1 MNPSTTSGQT
11 VTLVDTPEALA
22 QICER
27 VARAPRVAL
36 DTEFHTEK
44 SYTPHLMVVQLLFD
58 DGVALVDPLAM
69 GGSDKSEPADLRSA
83 GQSPGLLRSR
93 LRPLVDALAG
103 ARVVGHALSS
113 DLRILADAFETLP
126 REVYDTQVAAAF
138 AGYGLSISLLDLVR
152 DLCGVT
158 LRKSQT
164 VSDWSTRPFT
174 PKQVEYL
181 VDDVRY
187 LFTLEDTL
195 RERLRARGREPW
207 ADEEMPSLVQLRTY
221 RNDPKRLYLR
231 VSGNA
236 RMNRRELGILN
247 ELAHLRDRYAR
258 ERNIPLKY
266 VLPDDV
272 MIGLVQLKPKAVDEL
287 SQLRRI
293 DAGTRRN
300 LGERIVEAVKRGE
313 AIPDDE
319 LPPRAPKPLGPQREA
334 LVSTMAV
341 LVGALAADNDV
352 PTTLLLPR
360 AALER
365 IAREA
370 PQTPEGLGDV
380 VNLTSWRRQL
390 VVDPLWELL
399 SGESVLRVRGYR
411 NADPRTVFERA

>member
-1 MNPSTTSGQT
+1 MIAESN
-11 VTLVDTPEALA
+11 VVVVDTAEALA
-22 QICER
+22 QLCER
-27 VARAPRVAL
+27 IALAPRIGL

-44 SYTPHLMVVQLLFD
+44 SYTPHLMVVQLLFE
-58 DGVALVDPLAM
+58 DGVALVDPLA
-69 GGSDKSEPADLRSA
+69 LRD
-83 GQSPGLLRSR
+83 

-103 ARVVGHALSS
+103 ARIVGHALSS

-126 REVYDTQVAAAF
+126 RAAYDTQVAAAF
-138 AGYGLSISLLDLVR
+138 VGYGLSISLLDLVR

-174 PKQVEYL
+174 SKQVEYL

-187 LFTLEDTL
+187 LFELEDK
-195 RERLRARGREPW
+195 LRAKLRTRGREEW
-207 ADEEMPSLVQLRTY
+207 ADEEMEALVQLRSY
-221 RNDPKRLYLR
+221 RPDPRRLYLR
-231 VSGNA
+231 ISGNA

-272 MIGLVQLKPKAVDEL
+272 MVGLVQLRPHGVEEL
-287 SQLRRI
+287 AQLRRI

-300 LGERIVEAVKRGE
+300 LGERIVEAVARGE
-313 AIPDDE
+313 AVPEDE
-319 LPPRAPKPLGPQREA
+319 LPPRAPKPLGPQRDA

-341 LVGALAADNDV
+341 LVSALAAENDV
-352 PTTLLLPR
+352 PTTMLLPR
-360 AALER
+360 SSLEK

-370 PQTPEGLGDV
+370 PQSPDALAAIVDL
-380 VNLTSWRRQL
+380 NPWRREL
-390 VVDPLWELL
+390 IVEPLWSLL
-399 SGESVLRVRGYR
+399 TGEKGLRVAGYLES
-411 NADPRTVFERA
+411 NPRTVFG

>member
-1 MNPSTTSGQT
+1 VNPP
-11 VTLVDTPEALA
+11 VLVDSPEALA
-22 QICER
+22 VLCER
-27 VARAPRVAL
+27 IVRAERVGL

-44 SYTPHLMVVQLLFD
+44 SYTPHLMVIQMLFD
-58 DGVALVDPLAM
+58 DGVALVDPLA
-69 GGSDKSEPADLRSA
+69 LRD
-83 GQSPGLLRSR
+83 

-103 ARVVGHALSS
+103 ARIVGHALSS
-113 DLRILADAFETLP
+113 DLRIFADAFETLP
-126 REVYDTQVAAAF
+126 RAVFDTQVAAAF

-152 DLCGVT
+152 ELCGVT

-174 PKQVEYL
+174 SKQVDYL

-187 LFTLEDTL
+187 LFELEDRL
-195 RERLRARGREPW
+195 RERLRARGRESW
-207 ADEEMPSLVQLRTY
+207 ADEEMPALVELRTY
-221 RNDPKRLYLR
+221 RADPKRLYLR
-231 VSGNA
+231 ISGNA

-272 MIGLVQLKPKAVDEL
+272 MVGLVALRPKSVDEL

-293 DAGTRRN
+293 DAGMRRN
-300 LGERIVEAVKRGE
+300 IGERIVEAVRRGE
-313 AIPDDE
+313 ALPEDE
-319 LPPRAPKPLGPQREA
+319 LPPRAPKPLGLQREA

-341 LVGALAADNDV
+341 LVSALAAENEL

-370 PQTPEGLGDV
+370 PQTPEALGDV

-390 VVDPLWELL
+390 VVEPLWEMLC
-399 SGESVLRVRGYR
+399 GGSVLRVRGYR
-411 NADPRTVFERA
+411 DADPRTTFERLGVSSETPAG

>member
-1 MNPSTTSGQT
+1 MNPSTTSNQA

-22 QICER
+22 QTC
-27 VARAPRVAL
+27 ARIAQAPRVAL

-58 DGVALVDPLAM
+58 DGVALVDPLAVR
-69 GGSDKSEPADLRSA
+69 D
-83 GQSPGLLRSR
+83 

-113 DLRILADAFETLP
+113 DLRILADAFAALP
-126 REVYDTQVAAAF
+126 RAVYDTQVAAAF
-138 AGYGLSISLLDLVR
+138 VGYGLSISLLDLVR
-152 DLCGVT
+152 ELCGVT

-187 LFTLEDTL
+187 LFALEDSL
-195 RERLRARGREPW
+195 RERLRARDREAW
-207 ADEEMPSLVQLRTY
+207 ADEEMPALTELRTY
-221 RNDPKRLYLR
+221 RHDPKRLYLR

-247 ELAHLRDRYAR
+247 ELAGLRDRYAR

-272 MIGLVQLKPKAVDEL
+272 MVGLVQLRPKNADEL

-300 LGERIVEAVKRGE
+300 LGERIVEAVQRGE
-313 AIPDDE
+313 AIPEAE
-319 LPPRAPKPLGPQREA
+319 LPPRAPKPLGPQRDA

-341 LVGALAADNDV
+341 LVSALAAENDI
-352 PTTLLLPR
+352 PTTLMLPR

-370 PQTPEGLGDV
+370 PQTPEELGDV

-411 NADPRTVFERA
+411 NADPRTVFERIAEPAE

>member
-1 MNPSTTSGQT
+1 VNPSTSSGLAVT
-11 VTLVDTPEALA
+11 VVDTPAGLA
-22 QICER
+22 EVCER
-27 VARAPRVAL
+27 IARAPRVGI

-58 DGVALVDPLAM
+58 DGVAIVDPLA
-69 GGSDKSEPADLRSA
+69 LRD
-83 GQSPGLLRSR
+83 

-113 DLRILADAFETLP
+113 DLRIMADAFETLP
-126 REVYDTQVAAAF
+126 HAAYDTQVAAAF
-138 AGYGLSISLLDLVR
+138 VGYGLSISLLDLVR

-181 VDDVRY
+181 VDDVRH
-187 LFTLEDTL
+187 LFDLEDKL
-195 RERLRARGREPW
+195 EAKLAARGRETW
-207 ADEEMPSLVQLRTY
+207 AEEEMPALVQLKSY
-221 RNDPKRLYLR
+221 RSDPRRLYLR
-231 VSGNA
+231 ISGNA

-247 ELAHLRDRYAR
+247 ELAVLRDRYAR

-272 MIGLVQLKPKAVDEL
+272 MIGLVQLRPKTVDEL

-293 DAGTRRN
+293 DNGTRRN
-300 LGERIVEAVKRGE
+300 LGDRIIEAIARGE
-313 AIPDDE
+313 HIPEAD
-319 LPPRAPKPLGPQREA
+319 LPPRAPKPLGAQRDA

-341 LVGALAADNDV
+341 LISALAADNDL

-370 PQTPEGLGDV
+370 PQTPEELGDV
-380 VNLTSWRRQL
+380 VNLTSWRRHL
-390 VVDPLWELL
+390 AVTPLWQLL
-399 SGESVLRVRGYR
+399 SGERALRVEGYTEG
-411 NADPRTVFERA
+411 DPRTVFS

>member
-1 MNPSTTSGQT
+1 MNTSTTSAPA
-11 VTLVDTPEALA
+11 VTLVDTPQALA
-22 QICER
+22 ELCER
-27 VARAPRVAL
+27 IEAAPRVGL

-58 DGVALVDPLAM
+58 DGVALVDPLA
-69 GGSDKSEPADLRSA
+69 LRD
-83 GQSPGLLRSR
+83 
-93 LRPLVDALAG
+93 LRPLVEALAKS
-103 ARVVGHALSS
+103 RVVGHALSS

-126 REVYDTQVAAAF
+126 REVFDTQVAAAF
-138 AGYGLSISLLDLVR
+138 VGYGLSISLLDLVR

-187 LFTLEDTL
+187 LFVLEDTL
-195 RERLRARGREPW
+195 RERLIARGRETW
-207 ADEEMPSLVQLRTY
+207 ADEEMPALVALRTY

-247 ELAHLRDRYAR
+247 ELAHLRDSYAR

-272 MIGLVQLKPKAVDEL
+272 MVGLVQLRPKSVDEL

-300 LGERIVEAVKRGE
+300 LGDRIVEAVRRGE

-341 LVGALAADNDV
+341 LVSALAAENDL

-370 PQTPEGLGDV
+370 PQTGEALGDV

-390 VVDPLWELL
+390 VVDPLWEMLT
-399 SGESVLRVRGYR
+399 GESVLRVRGYR
-411 NADPRTVFERA
+411 DSEPRTTIERIDSSEIRAEG

>member
-1 MNPSTTSGQT
+1 MNPSNSAGQT
-11 VTLVDTPEALA
+11 VTLVDTPDSLALA
-22 QICER
+22 CER
-27 VARAPRVAL
+27 IARSPRVGL

-58 DGVALVDPLAM
+58 DGVALVDPLAVR
-69 GGSDKSEPADLRSA
+69 DL
-83 GQSPGLLRSR
+83 Q
-93 LRPLVDALAG
+93 PLVDALAG

-113 DLRILADAFETLP
+113 DLRILADAFGTLP
-126 REVYDTQVAAAF
+126 REIFDTQVAAALV
-138 AGYGLSISLLDLVR
+138 GYGLSISLLDLVR

-174 PKQVEYL
+174 QKQVEYL
-181 VDDVRY
+181 VDDVRH
-187 LFTLEDTL
+187 LFDLED
-195 RERLRARGREPW
+195 RLRTRLAARGRESW
-207 ADEEMPSLVQLRTY
+207 AEQEMPVLSELRTY
-221 RNDPKRLYLR
+221 RNDPRRLYLR
-231 VSGNA
+231 IAGNA

-247 ELAHLRDRYAR
+247 ELANLRDRYAR

-272 MIGLVQLKPKAVDEL
+272 MAGLVQLRPKSVDEL

-300 LGERIVEAVKRGE
+300 LGERIIEAVRRGE
-313 AIPDDE
+313 ELPEDE

-341 LVGALAADNDV
+341 LVSALAAENDV
-352 PTTLLLPR
+352 PTTLMLPR

-370 PQTPEGLGDV
+370 PQTPEALGDV
-380 VNLTSWRRQL
+380 VNLTSWRREL
-390 VVDPLWELL
+390 VVQPLWDLL
-399 SGESVLRVRGYR
+399 NGDSALRVRGYR
-411 NADPRTVFERA
+411 TGDPRTAFERLEPETV

>member
-1 MNPSTTSGQT
+1 VNPSTSAGLDVT
-11 VTLVDTPEALA
+11 VVDTPAGLA
-22 QICER
+22 EVCER
-27 VARAPRVAL
+27 IARAPRVGI

-58 DGVALVDPLAM
+58 DGVAIVDPLA
-69 GGSDKSEPADLRSA
+69 LRD
-83 GQSPGLLRSR
+83 

-113 DLRILADAFETLP
+113 DLRIMADAFETLP
-126 REVYDTQVAAAF
+126 RAAYDTQVAAAF
-138 AGYGLSISLLDLVR
+138 VGYGLSISLLDLVR

-181 VDDVRY
+181 VDDVRH
-187 LFTLEDTL
+187 LFDLEDKL
-195 RERLRARGREPW
+195 EAKLAARGRETW
-207 ADEEMPSLVQLRTY
+207 AEEEMPALVQLKSY
-221 RNDPKRLYLR
+221 RSDPRRLYLR
-231 VSGNA
+231 ISGNA

-247 ELAHLRDRYAR
+247 ELAILRDRYAR

-272 MIGLVQLKPKAVDEL
+272 MIGLVQLRPKTVDEL

-293 DAGTRRN
+293 DNGTRRN
-300 LGERIVEAVKRGE
+300 LGDRIIEAIARGE
-313 AIPDDE
+313 QIPEAD
-319 LPPRAPKPLGPQREA
+319 LPPRAPKPLGAQRDA

-341 LVGALAADNDV
+341 LISALAADNDL

-370 PQTPEGLGDV
+370 PQTPEELGDV
-380 VNLTSWRRQL
+380 VNLTSWRRHL
-390 VVDPLWELL
+390 AVAPLWQLL
-399 SGESVLRVRGYR
+399 SGERALRVEGYKEG
-411 NADPRTVFERA
+411 DPRTVFS

>member
-1 MNPSTTSGQT
+1 MNRSTSSGQAPSTSSGQAVT
-11 VTLVDTPEALA
+11 VVDTPESLA
-22 QICER
+22 ATCER
-27 VARAPRVAL
+27 IARASRIGL

-58 DGVALVDPLAM
+58 DGVAIVDPLA
-69 GGSDKSEPADLRSA
+69 LRD
-83 GQSPGLLRSR
+83 
-93 LRPLVDALAG
+93 LRPLVAALSR

-113 DLRILADAFETLP
+113 DLRILADAFDALP
-126 REVYDTQVAAAF
+126 GDAYDTQVAAAF
-138 AGYGLSISLLDLVR
+138 VGYGLSISLLDLVR
-152 DLCGVT
+152 ELCGVT

-187 LFTLEDTL
+187 LFDLEDRL
-195 RERLRARGREPW
+195 DERLRARGRETW
-207 ADEEMPSLVQLRTY
+207 AAEEMPALVQLSSY
-221 RNDPKRLYLR
+221 RNDPRRLYLR

-247 ELAHLRDRYAR
+247 ELAALRDRYAR

-272 MIGLVQLKPKAVDEL
+272 MIGLVQLRPKSVDEL
-287 SQLRRI
+287 SQLRRL
-293 DAGTRRN
+293 DNGTRRT
-300 LGERIVEAVKRGE
+300 LGERIVDAIRRGE
-313 AIPDDE
+313 AVPENE
-319 LPPRAPKPLGPQREA
+319 LPPRAPKPLGAQRDA

-341 LVGALAADNDV
+341 LVSAIAAENDL

-370 PQTPEGLGDV
+370 PQSPDELGEV

-390 VVDPLWELL
+390 VVEPLWSLL

-411 NADPRTVFERA
+411 NNDPRTTFERIDALEHTATLSP

>member
-1 MNPSTTSGQT
+1 MNATPSSGLS
-11 VTLVDTPEALA
+11 VTLVDSPETLA
-22 QICER
+22 ATCARI
-27 VARAPRVAL
+27 ARAPRVAL

-44 SYTPHLMVVQLLFD
+44 SYTPHLMVVQLLFE
-58 DGVALVDPLAM
+58 DGVAVVDPLAVR
-69 GGSDKSEPADLRSA
+69 D
-83 GQSPGLLRSR
+83 

-126 REVYDTQVAAAF
+126 RAVFDTQVAAAF
-138 AGYGLSISLLDLVR
+138 VGYGLSISLLDLVR

-164 VSDWSTRPFT
+164 VSDWSTRPLT
-174 PKQVEYL
+174 QKQVEYL
-181 VDDVRY
+181 VDDVKY
-187 LFTLEDTL
+187 LFALEDRL
-195 RERLRARGREPW
+195 RERLRARGRESW
-207 ADEEMPSLVQLRTY
+207 ADEEMPALSELRTY
-221 RNDPKRLYLR
+221 RSDPRRLYLR

-272 MIGLVQLKPKAVDEL
+272 MVGLVQLRPKSVEEL

-300 LGERIVEAVKRGE
+300 LGERIVEAVRRGE
-313 AIPDDE
+313 AIPEDA

-334 LVSTMAV
+334 LVATMAV
-341 LVGALAADNDV
+341 LVSALAAENDL

-370 PQTPEGLGDV
+370 PQTPEALGDL

-390 VVDPLWELL
+390 VVEPLWQLL
-399 SGESVLRVRGYR
+399 AGESVLRVRGYG
-411 NADPRTVFERA
+411 NGDPRTIFEPVASAEPEASGEVSATG

>member
-1 MNPSTTSGQT
+1 VNPSASAGLAVT
-11 VTLVDTPEALA
+11 VVDTPAGLA
-22 QICER
+22 EVCER
-27 VARAPRVAL
+27 IARAPRVGI

-58 DGVALVDPLAM
+58 DGVAIVDPLA
-69 GGSDKSEPADLRSA
+69 LRD
-83 GQSPGLLRSR
+83 

-113 DLRILADAFETLP
+113 DLRIMADAFETLP
-126 REVYDTQVAAAF
+126 RAAYDTQVAAAF
-138 AGYGLSISLLDLVR
+138 VGYGLSISLLDLVR

-181 VDDVRY
+181 VDDVKH
-187 LFTLEDTL
+187 LFELEDKL
-195 RERLRARGREPW
+195 EAKLVARGRETW
-207 ADEEMPSLVQLRTY
+207 AEEEMPALVQLKSY
-221 RNDPKRLYLR
+221 RNDPRRLYLR

-247 ELAHLRDRYAR
+247 ELAILRDRYAR

-272 MIGLVQLKPKAVDEL
+272 MIGLVQLRPKTVDEL

-293 DAGTRRN
+293 DNGTRRN
-300 LGERIVEAVKRGE
+300 LGDRIIEAIARGE
-313 AIPDDE
+313 HIPEAD
-319 LPPRAPKPLGPQREA
+319 LPPRAPKPLGAQRDA

-341 LVGALAADNDV
+341 LISALAADNDL

-370 PQTPEGLGDV
+370 PQTPEELGDV
-380 VNLTSWRRQL
+380 VNLTSWRRHL
-390 VVDPLWELL
+390 AVAPLWQLL
-399 SGESVLRVRGYR
+399 SGERALRVEGYMEG
-411 NADPRTVFERA
+411 DPRTVFS

>member
-1 MNPSTTSGQT
+1 MNPSNPAGQT
-11 VTLVDTPEALA
+11 VTLVDTPDGLALA
-22 QICER
+22 CER
-27 VARAPRVAL
+27 IARSARVGL

-58 DGVALVDPLAM
+58 DGVALVDPLAVR
-69 GGSDKSEPADLRSA
+69 D
-83 GQSPGLLRSR
+83 

-113 DLRILADAFETLP
+113 DLRILADAFGTLP
-126 REVYDTQVAAAF
+126 CEVFDTQVAAAF
-138 AGYGLSISLLDLVR
+138 VGYGLSISLLDLVR

-174 PKQVEYL
+174 QKQVEYL
-181 VDDVRY
+181 VDDVHH
-187 LFTLEDTL
+187 LFDLED
-195 RERLRARGREPW
+195 RLRARLAARGRESW
-207 ADEEMPSLVQLRTY
+207 AEQEMPVLSELRTY
-221 RNDPKRLYLR
+221 RNDPRRLYLR
-231 VSGNA
+231 ISGNA

-247 ELAHLRDRYAR
+247 ELANLRDRYAR

-272 MIGLVQLKPKAVDEL
+272 MAGLVQLRPKSVDEL

-300 LGERIVEAVKRGE
+300 LGERIIEAVRRGE
-313 AIPDDE
+313 ELPEDE

-341 LVGALAADNDV
+341 LVSALAAENEV
-352 PTTLLLPR
+352 PTTLMLPR

-370 PQTPEGLGDV
+370 PQTPEALGDV
-380 VNLTSWRRQL
+380 VNLTSWRREL
-390 VVDPLWELL
+390 VVQPLWDLL
-399 SGESVLRVRGYR
+399 NGDSALRVRGYR
-411 NADPRTVFERA
+411 TGDPRTAFERLEPETV

>member
-1 MNPSTTSGQT
+1 MSASRGSGEALTTSASPP
-11 VTLVDTPEALA
+11 VTIVDTPEALA
-22 QICER
+22 ETCER
-27 VARAPRVAL
+27 IARAARVGI

-58 DGVALVDPLAM
+58 DGVAIVDPLA
-69 GGSDKSEPADLRSA
+69 LRD
-83 GQSPGLLRSR
+83 
-93 LRPLVDALAG
+93 LRPLVGALSG

-113 DLRILADAFETLP
+113 DLRILADAFEMLP
-126 REVYDTQVAAAF
+126 RAAYDTQVAGAF
-138 AGYGLSISLLDLVR
+138 VGYGLSISLLDLVR
-152 DLCGVT
+152 ELCGVT

-181 VDDVRY
+181 VDDVKY
-187 LFTLEDTL
+187 LFELEDKL
-195 RERLRARGREPW
+195 EAKLRARGREGW
-207 ADEEMPSLVQLRTY
+207 ASEEMPALTELCSY

-247 ELAHLRDRYAR
+247 ELAGLRDRYAR

-272 MIGLVQLKPKAVDEL
+272 MIGLVQLRPKSVDEL
-287 SQLRRI
+287 AQLRRI

-313 AIPDDE
+313 ALPEDE
-319 LPPRAPKPLGPQREA
+319 LPPRAPKPLGAQREA

-341 LVGALAADNDV
+341 LVSALAAENDL

-370 PQTPEGLGDV
+370 PQTPEALGDV

-390 VVDPLWELL
+390 AVEPLWQLL
-399 SGESVLRVRGYR
+399 SGESVLRVRGYG
-411 NADPRTVFERA
+411 NGDPRTTFEPVPHDELRP

>member
-1 MNPSTTSGQT
+1 VNPSNSAGQT
-11 VTLVDTPEALA
+11 VTLVDTPDSLALA
-22 QICER
+22 CER
-27 VARAPRVAL
+27 IARSPRVGL

-58 DGVALVDPLAM
+58 DGVALVDPLAVR
-69 GGSDKSEPADLRSA
+69 DL
-83 GQSPGLLRSR
+83 Q
-93 LRPLVDALAG
+93 PLVDALAG

-113 DLRILADAFETLP
+113 DLRILADAFGTLP
-126 REVYDTQVAAAF
+126 REIFDTQVAAAF
-138 AGYGLSISLLDLVR
+138 VGYGLSISLLDLVR

-174 PKQVEYL
+174 QKQVEYL
-181 VDDVRY
+181 VDDVRH
-187 LFTLEDTL
+187 LFDLED
-195 RERLRARGREPW
+195 RLRTRLAARGRESW
-207 ADEEMPSLVQLRTY
+207 AEQEMPVLSELRTY
-221 RNDPKRLYLR
+221 RNDPRRLYLR
-231 VSGNA
+231 ISGNA

-247 ELAHLRDRYAR
+247 ELANLRDRYAR

-272 MIGLVQLKPKAVDEL
+272 MAGLVQLRPKSVDEL

-300 LGERIVEAVKRGE
+300 LGERIIEAVRRGE
-313 AIPDDE
+313 ELPEDE

-341 LVGALAADNDV
+341 LVSALAAENDV
-352 PTTLLLPR
+352 PTTLMLPR

-370 PQTPEGLGDV
+370 PQTPEALGDV
-380 VNLTSWRRQL
+380 VNLTSWRREL
-390 VVDPLWELL
+390 VVQPLWDLL
-399 SGESVLRVRGYR
+399 NGDSALRVRGYR
-411 NADPRTVFERA
+411 TGDPRTAFERLEPETV

>member
-1 MNPSTTSGQT
+1 M
-11 VTLVDTPEALA
+11 
-22 QICER
+22 
-27 VARAPRVAL
+27 
-36 DTEFHTEK
+36 
-44 SYTPHLMVVQLLFD
+44 
-58 DGVALVDPLAM
+58 
-69 GGSDKSEPADLRSA
+69 
-83 GQSPGLLRSR
+83 
-93 LRPLVDALAG
+93 
-103 ARVVGHALSS
+103 
-113 DLRILADAFETLP
+113 
-126 REVYDTQVAAAF
+126 YDTQVAAAF

-195 RERLRARGREPW
+195 RERLRARDRESW

-247 ELAHLRDRYAR
+247 ELAALRDRYAR

-272 MIGLVQLKPKAVDEL
+272 MVGLVQLRPKAVEEL

-300 LGERIVEAVKRGE
+300 LGDRIIEAVKRGE
-313 AIPDDE
+313 AIPEDE

-411 NADPRTVFERA
+411 NADPRTVFERALGPAARTAAAELFERDRRELTVRVALRDRDHFRDQSTGRSRDGRRAGERVVHPHRVARDVRRSPVTRRTARGRRPCRTADAACAARRRARCST

>member
-1 MNPSTTSGQT
+1 MIAEAN
-11 VTLVDTPEALA
+11 VAVVDTPDALA
-22 QICER
+22 VLCER
-27 VARAPRVAL
+27 IARAPRIGL

-58 DGVALVDPLAM
+58 DGVALVDPLA
-69 GGSDKSEPADLRSA
+69 LRD
-83 GQSPGLLRSR
+83 

-103 ARVVGHALSS
+103 ARIVGHALSS

-126 REVYDTQVAAAF
+126 RAAYDTQVAAAF
-138 AGYGLSISLLDLVR
+138 VGYGLSISLLDLVR

-187 LFTLEDTL
+187 LFELEDKL
-195 RERLRARGREPW
+195 RAKLRARGREEW
-207 ADEEMPSLVQLRTY
+207 ADEEMEDLVHLRTY
-221 RNDPKRLYLR
+221 RPDPRRLYLR
-231 VSGNA
+231 ISGNA

-266 VLPDDV
+266 VLADDV
-272 MIGLVQLKPKAVDEL
+272 MVGLVQLRPHSVEEL

-300 LGERIVEAVKRGE
+300 LGERIVEAIAHGE
-313 AIPDDE
+313 ALPEDE
-319 LPPRAPKPLGPQREA
+319 LPPRAPKPLGPQRDA

-341 LVGALAADNDV
+341 LVSALAAENDV

-360 AALER
+360 SALEK

-370 PQTPEGLGDV
+370 PQSPEALAEI
-380 VNLTSWRRQL
+380 VNLNPWRREL
-390 VVDPLWELL
+390 IVEPLWSLL
-399 SGESVLRVRGYR
+399 TGEKGLRVAGYR
-411 NADPRTVFERA
+411 EGAARTVFG

>member
-1 MNPSTTSGQT
+1 MNPAASSGQA
-11 VTLVDTPEALA
+11 VTLVDTPESLA
-22 QICER
+22 QTCER
-27 VARAPRVAL
+27 IAQAPRVAL

-58 DGVALVDPLAM
+58 DGVALVDPLA
-69 GGSDKSEPADLRSA
+69 LRD
-83 GQSPGLLRSR
+83 
-93 LRPLVDALAG
+93 LRPLVDALAN
-103 ARVVGHALSS
+103 ARIVGHALSS
-113 DLRILADAFETLP
+113 DLRILADAFEALP

-187 LFTLEDTL
+187 LFTLEDVL

-207 ADEEMPSLVQLRTY
+207 ADEEMPALTQLRTY

-247 ELAHLRDRYAR
+247 ELAQLRDRYAR

-272 MIGLVQLKPKAVDEL
+272 MVGLVQLRPKSVDEL

-300 LGERIVEAVKRGE
+300 LGERIIEAVKRGE

-341 LVGALAADNDV
+341 LVGALAAENDV

-399 SGESVLRVRGYR
+399 SGDSVLRVRGYR
-411 NADPRTVFERA
+411 DADPRTVFERAMVPTDSA

>member
-1 MNPSTTSGQT
+1 VN
-11 VTLVDTPEALA
+11 VEVVDTPEALA
-22 QICER
+22 ETCRRIAAAER
-27 VARAPRVAL
+27 VGL

-44 SYTPHLMVVQLLFD
+44 TYTPHLMVVQLLFD
-58 DGVALVDPLAM
+58 DGVAIVDPLA
-69 GGSDKSEPADLRSA
+69 LRE
-83 GQSPGLLRSR
+83 
-93 LRPLVDALAG
+93 LRPLIDALAG

-126 REVYDTQVAAAF
+126 RAVYDTQVAAAF

-174 PKQVEYL
+174 AKQVEYL
-181 VDDVRY
+181 VDDVRH
-187 LFTLEDTL
+187 LFDLEDLL
-195 RERLRARGREPW
+195 RERLRKRGREAW
-207 ADEEMPSLVQLRTY
+207 AEEEMPALVEPAAY
-221 RNDPKRLYLR
+221 RRDPHRLYLR

-236 RMNRRELGILN
+236 RLNRRELGILS
-247 ELAHLRDRYAR
+247 ELAQLRDRYAR

-272 MIGLVQLKPKAVDEL
+272 MIGLVGLRPNAVEEL

-293 DAGTRRN
+293 DNGMRRN
-300 LGERIVEAVKRGE
+300 LGERIVEAVRRGE
-313 AIPDDE
+313 AIPEDQ

-334 LVSTMAV
+334 LVTTMAV
-341 LVGALAADNDV
+341 LVGALAADHEV

-370 PQTPEGLGDV
+370 PQTPEALGDAV
-380 VNLTSWRRQL
+380 DLTAWRREL
-390 VVDPLWELL
+390 VVAPLWELL
-399 SGESVLRVRGYR
+399 AGESVLRVRGYR
-411 NADPRTVFERA
+411 EGDPRTAFEAIEPAAR

>member
-1 MNPSTTSGQT
+1 VNAPAGTESA
-11 VTLVDTPEALA
+11 VVVDTPEALA
-22 QICER
+22 AVCER
-27 VARAPRVAL
+27 IARADRIGI

-58 DGVALVDPLAM
+58 DGVAIVDPLA
-69 GGSDKSEPADLRSA
+69 LRD
-83 GQSPGLLRSR
+83 

-113 DLRILADAFETLP
+113 DLRILADTFETLP
-126 REVYDTQVAAAF
+126 RAAYDTQIAAAF
-138 AGYGLSISLLDLVR
+138 VGYGLSISLLDLVR
-152 DLCGVT
+152 ELCGVT

-174 PKQVEYL
+174 PKQLEYL
-181 VDDVRY
+181 VDDVRH
-187 LFTLEDTL
+187 LFELEDKL
-195 RERLRARGREPW
+195 EEKLAERGRETW
-207 ADEEMPSLVQLRTY
+207 AHEEMPALVDVKSY
-221 RNDPKRLYLR
+221 RNDPRRLYLR
-231 VSGNA
+231 VSGNG
-236 RMNRRELGILN
+236 RMNRRELGVLN
-247 ELAHLRDRYAR
+247 ELAVLRDRYAR

-272 MIGLVQLKPKAVDEL
+272 MVGLVQLRPTTIDEL

-293 DAGTRRN
+293 DNGTRRN
-300 LGERIVEAVKRGE
+300 LGERIVEAVRKGE
-313 AIPDDE
+313 ELPEAD
-319 LPPRAPKPLGPQREA
+319 LPPRAPKPLGAQRDA

-341 LVGALAADNDV
+341 LVSALAAENDL

-370 PQTPEGLGDV
+370 PQTPEALGDV

-390 VVDPLWELL
+390 AVDPLWRLL
-399 SGESVLRVRGYR
+399 SGEWVLRVRGYAD
-411 NADPRTVFERA
+411 ADPRTAFEPAD

>member
-1 MNPSTTSGQT
+1 MNVT
-11 VTLVDTPEALA
+11 VVDTPALLA
-22 QICER
+22 QTVERIARAER
-27 VARAPRVAL
+27 VGL

-58 DGVALVDPLAM
+58 DGVAIVDPLALP
-69 GGSDKSEPADLRSA
+69 D
-83 GQSPGLLRSR
+83 
-93 LRPLVDALAG
+93 LRPLVGALSG
-103 ARVVGHALSS
+103 ARVVGHALGS
-113 DLRILADAFETLP
+113 DLRILADSFETLP
-126 REVYDTQVAAAF
+126 RAAYDTQVAAAF
-138 AGYGLSISLLDLVR
+138 VGYGLSISLLDLVR

-174 PKQVEYL
+174 PKQLEYL

-187 LFTLEDTL
+187 LFALEDEL
-195 RERLRARGREPW
+195 RGKLAARGRESW
-207 ADEEMPSLVQLRTY
+207 ADDEMVSLVDLQSY
-221 RNDPKRLYLR
+221 RPDPRRLYLR
-231 VSGNA
+231 ISGNA

-272 MIGLVQLKPKAVDEL
+272 MVGLVQLRPKTVEEL

-293 DAGTRRN
+293 DGGTRRS
-300 LGERIVEAVKRGE
+300 LGERIIEAVKRGE
-313 AIPDDE
+313 SLPEDE
-319 LPPRAPKPLGPQREA
+319 LPPRAPKPLGPQRDA
-334 LVSTMAV
+334 LVATMAV
-341 LVGALAADNDV
+341 LVGAIAAHNDI

-370 PQTPEGLGDV
+370 PQTPEKLGDL
-380 VNLTSWRRQL
+380 VNLNPWRREL
-390 VVDPLWELL
+390 IVGPLWDLL
-399 SGESVLRVRGYR
+399 GGTRALRVTGYLEG
-411 NADPRTVFERA
+411 NPRTVFG

>member
-1 MNPSTTSGQT
+1 VNQPNHASQA

-22 QICER
+22 LTCER
-27 VARAPRVAL
+27 IARSSRVGL

-58 DGVALVDPLAM
+58 DGVALVDPL
-69 GGSDKSEPADLRSA
+69 SVRDL
-83 GQSPGLLRSR
+83 L
-93 LRPLVDALAG
+93 PLVDALAG

-113 DLRILADAFETLP
+113 DLRILADAFGTLP
-126 REVYDTQVAAAF
+126 REIYDTQVAAAF
-138 AGYGLSISLLDLVR
+138 VGYGLSISLLDLVR

-174 PKQVEYL
+174 QKQVEYL
-181 VDDVRY
+181 VDDVRH
-187 LFTLEDTL
+187 LFDLEDGL
-195 RERLRARGREPW
+195 RARLAARGRESW
-207 ADEEMPSLVQLRTY
+207 AEQEMPVLSELRTY
-221 RNDPKRLYLR
+221 RNDPRRLYLR
-231 VSGNA
+231 ISGNA

-247 ELAHLRDRYAR
+247 ELANLRDRYAR

-272 MIGLVQLKPKAVDEL
+272 MAGLVQLRPKSVDEL

-300 LGERIVEAVKRGE
+300 LGERIIEAVRRGE
-313 AIPDDE
+313 ELPEDE

-341 LVGALAADNDV
+341 LVSALAAENDV
-352 PTTLLLPR
+352 PTTLMLPR

-370 PQTPEGLGDV
+370 PQTPEALGDV
-380 VNLTSWRRQL
+380 VNLTSWRREL
-390 VVDPLWELL
+390 VVQPLWEML

-411 NADPRTVFERA
+411 TGDPRTAFERLEPETV

>member
-1 MNPSTTSGQT
+1 VNPSASAELD
-11 VTLVDTPEALA
+11 VTIVDTPAALA
-22 QICER
+22 ELCER
-27 VARAPRVAL
+27 IARAPRVGI

-58 DGVALVDPLAM
+58 DGVAIVDPLA
-69 GGSDKSEPADLRSA
+69 LRD
-83 GQSPGLLRSR
+83 

-113 DLRILADAFETLP
+113 DLRIMADAFETLP
-126 REVYDTQVAAAF
+126 RAAYDTQVAAAF
-138 AGYGLSISLLDLVR
+138 VGYGLSISLLDLVR

-181 VDDVRY
+181 VDDVRH
-187 LFTLEDTL
+187 LFDLEDKL
-195 RERLRARGREPW
+195 EAKLAARGRETW
-207 ADEEMPSLVQLRTY
+207 AEEEMPALVQLKSY
-221 RNDPKRLYLR
+221 RSDPRRLYLR
-231 VSGNA
+231 ISGNA

-247 ELAHLRDRYAR
+247 ELAILRDRYAR

-272 MIGLVQLKPKAVDEL
+272 MIGLVQLRPKTVDEL

-293 DAGTRRN
+293 DNGTRRN
-300 LGERIVEAVKRGE
+300 LGDRIVEAVARGE
-313 AIPDDE
+313 QIPEAD
-319 LPPRAPKPLGPQREA
+319 LPPRAPKPLGAQRDA

-341 LVGALAADNDV
+341 LISALAADNDL

-370 PQTPEGLGDV
+370 PQTPEELGDV
-380 VNLTSWRRQL
+380 VNLTSWRRHL
-390 VVDPLWELL
+390 AVAPLWQLL
-399 SGESVLRVRGYR
+399 SGERALRVEGYKEG
-411 NADPRTVFERA
+411 DPRTVFS

>member
-1 MNPSTTSGQT
+1 VN
-11 VTLVDTPEALA
+11 VEVVDTPEALA
-22 QICER
+22 ETCRRIAAAER
-27 VARAPRVAL
+27 VGL

-44 SYTPHLMVVQLLFD
+44 TYTPHLMVVQLLFD
-58 DGVALVDPLAM
+58 DGVAIVDPLA
-69 GGSDKSEPADLRSA
+69 LRE
-83 GQSPGLLRSR
+83 
-93 LRPLVDALAG
+93 LRPLIDALAG

-126 REVYDTQVAAAF
+126 RAVYDTQVAAAF

-174 PKQVEYL
+174 AKQVEYL
-181 VDDVRY
+181 VDDVRH
-187 LFTLEDTL
+187 LFDLEDLL
-195 RERLRARGREPW
+195 RERLRKRGREAW
-207 ADEEMPSLVQLRTY
+207 AEEEMPALVEPAAY
-221 RNDPKRLYLR
+221 RSDPHRLYLR

-236 RMNRRELGILN
+236 RLNRRELGILS
-247 ELAHLRDRYAR
+247 ELA
-258 ERNIPLKY
+258 RNIPLKY

-272 MIGLVQLKPKAVDEL
+272 MIGLVGLRPNAVEEL

-293 DAGTRRN
+293 DNGMRRN
-300 LGERIVEAVKRGE
+300 LGERIVEAVRRGE
-313 AIPDDE
+313 AIPEDQ

-334 LVSTMAV
+334 LVTTMAV
-341 LVGALAADNDV
+341 LVGALAADHEV

-370 PQTPEGLGDV
+370 PQTPEALGDAV
-380 VNLTSWRRQL
+380 DLTAWRREL
-390 VVDPLWELL
+390 VVAPLWELL
-399 SGESVLRVRGYR
+399 AGESVLRVRGYR
-411 NADPRTVFERA
+411 EGDPRTAFEAIEPAAR